1 LVNKTLRKGATV
13 IVMGPGGVGKTT
25 VAAAIGLAA
34 ASQGL
39 ATGVITVDPAR
50 RLRDALGLTKL
61 TGQPLAIDSR
71 RLRAAGLDPSL
82 RLSAMVLDVQRTW
95 DGLVQRFVPSEA
107 ARRRILAN
115 SFYRGL
121 SGQFAGAD
129 AYAAL
134 EQFYELRTSGAFDT
148 IVVDTPPAAHTFEFI
163 EAPAKLMRLLDSR
176 AARWLLARQDGGKR
190 HPLALAGAAM
200 QFVVAQLERFAGT
213 NTLSAL
219 GEFLAATMEA
229 AEVLG
234 ARFRTIAGLLRS
246 RSVEFVLVTTAEPSR
261 LAEARAVIKRMTAD
275 GLRLRAIVLNRLI
288 DERTLENLR
297 SAPAR
302 VSVLGAS
309 ANLRAKISM
318 VATQNPQKDRQENGR
333 PGEKIEALAHFF
345 DQRSAALRSRIE
357 AAQGFAKELPARIE
371 LILAPD
377 FEGGLSDLAG
387 IKQVADV
394 LMRGDG
400 RQMLT
405 SAVRALKAE
414 ERQADAATPPTQIG
428 RLKSNSR

>member
-1 LVNKTLRKGATV
+1 VNKTLRKGATV

-82 RLSAMVLDVQRTW
+82 RLAAMVLDVQRTW
-95 DGLVQRFVPSEA
+95 DGLVERFVPSEA
-107 ARRRILAN
+107 ARQRILAN

-121 SGQFAGAD
+121 SGQFAGAE

-134 EQFYELRTSGAFDT
+134 EQFYELRTNGAFET

-176 AARWLLARQDGGKR
+176 AARWLLARKDAGKR

-234 ARFRTIAGLLRS
+234 ERFRTIAGLLQS

-275 GLRLRAIVLNRLI
+275 GLHLRAIVLNRLL
-288 DERTLENLR
+288 DERTLENFR
-297 SAPAR
+297 ATPEQ
-302 VSVLGAS
+302 VSVLRAS
-309 ANLRAKISM
+309 ANLRGKIT
-318 VATQNPQKDRQENGR
+318 ADALKNRQENGG
-333 PGEKIEALAHFF
+333 PDEKIEALAHFF

-357 AAQGFAKELPARIE
+357 AASAFARELPARIE

-377 FEGGLSDLAG
+377 FDAGLTDLAG
-387 IKQVADV
+387 IKQVADMLV
-394 LMRGDG
+394 RGNG
-400 RQMLT
+400 RQTLT

-414 ERQADAATPPTQIG
+414 ARRMDFASFPINTKPAQV
-428 RLKSNSR
+428 K